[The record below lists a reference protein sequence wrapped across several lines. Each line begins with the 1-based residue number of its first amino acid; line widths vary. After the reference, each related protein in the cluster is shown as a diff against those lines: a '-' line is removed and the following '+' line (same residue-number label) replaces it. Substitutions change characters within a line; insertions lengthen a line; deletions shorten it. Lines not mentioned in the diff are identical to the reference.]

1 MKKSVIFVLIIIFSL
16 IILTSSCQNLPRNYV
31 ALGDSVSFGYGLS
44 IHEESYPALFFELL
58 KEEGYVDN
66 YINMA
71 VNGFT
76 TTLLLEYLNN
86 LDVEKSNMLGNAKI
100 VTLNIGGNNIL
111 IPFANYLSNS
121 GVVSGADTIKT
132 GTETFVSGAWEF
144 ISGIRS
150 SIDSVLSDSEVN
162 ESSYQSII
170 SGLGNIIIGFSS
182 IISGTGEILSSSPE
196 ILNTLSGS
204 FPPELK
210 NELEIGVQKFSD
222 EFKEIINLIKQKAP
236 KATIIVN
243 TIYNPVPQEV
253 LSSSLEISL
262 AANVLIESMNNVII
276 QESKIRGFLVT
287 DTYSHFSNQL
297 NLTMFNIR
305 PSAGNLSFD
314 IVHPN
319 AEGHKLIAQLN
330 YDTFKNFETNK

>member
-1 MKKSVIFVLIIIFSL
+1 MKKSVKLVLIIKIIFCL
-16 IILTSSCQNLPRNYV
+16 MILTSSCQNLPRYYV

-44 IHEESYPALFFELL
+44 AHEESYPAIFYELL
-58 KEEGYVDN
+58 KEEEYVDN
-66 YINMA
+66 YANMA

-86 LDVEKSNMLGNAKI
+86 LDNEKLNQLRNAQI

-111 IPFANYLSNS
+111 IPFSNYLNNS
-121 GVVSGADTIKT
+121 GVMSGAETIRT
-132 GTETFVSGAWEF
+132 GTENIVSGAWEV

-150 SIDSVLSDSEVN
+150 RADNNLLDSDEN
-162 ESSYQSII
+162 INTAASII
-170 SGLGNIIIGFSS
+170 SGLGNIIVGVGS
-182 IISGTGEILSSSPE
+182 IISGTGEILSNSPE

-204 FPPELK
+204 FPPELRD
-210 NELEIGVQKFSD
+210 ELEKGVQNFSD
-222 EFKEIINLIKQKAP
+222 EFKDIIKLIEKYAP

-243 TIYNPVPQEV
+243 TIYNPIPQEI
-253 LSSSLEISL
+253 LRSSVEISV
-262 AANVLIESMNNVII
+262 AANVLIESMNNIII
-276 QESKIRGFLVT
+276 QESKARGFLVT
-287 DTYSHFSNQL
+287 DTYTHFSNQL

-305 PSAGNLSFD
+305 PSVGNLSFD

-330 YDTFKNFETNK
+330 YDTFKQK

>member
-1 MKKSVIFVLIIIFSL
+1 MKKSVKLVLIIKIIFCL
-16 IILTSSCQNLPRNYV
+16 MILTSSCQNLPRYYV

-44 IHEESYPALFFELL
+44 AHEESYPAIFYELL
-58 KEEGYVDN
+58 KEEEYVDN
-66 YINMA
+66 YANMA

-86 LDVEKSNMLGNAKI
+86 LDNEKLNQLRNAQI

-111 IPFANYLSNS
+111 IPFSNYLNNS
-121 GVVSGADTIKT
+121 GVMSGAETIRT
-132 GTETFVSGAWEF
+132 GTENIVSGAWEV

-150 SIDSVLSDSEVN
+150 RADNNLLDSDEN
-162 ESSYQSII
+162 INTAASII
-170 SGLGNIIIGFSS
+170 SGLGNIIVGVGS
-182 IISGTGEILSSSPE
+182 IISGTGEILSNSPE

-204 FPPELK
+204 FPPELRD
-210 NELEIGVQKFSD
+210 ELEKGVQNFSD
-222 EFKEIINLIKQKAP
+222 EFKDIIKLIEKYAP

-243 TIYNPVPQEV
+243 TIYNPIPQEI
-253 LSSSLEISL
+253 LRSSVEISV
-262 AANVLIESMNNVII
+262 AANVLIESMNNII
-276 QESKIRGFLVT
+276 LQESKARGFLVT
-287 DTYSHFSNQL
+287 DTYTHFSNQL

-305 PSAGNLSFD
+305 PSVGNLSFD

-330 YDTFKNFETNK
+330 YDTFKQK